1 MRAHLQ
7 TISQVARAAG
17 VGVQTVR
24 FYERERILPAPKR
37 SGAGYR
43 LFPENTVERLRFVK
57 RAQGLGFSLEEIREL
72 LALRASPRADCGQVR
87 ERAERKR
94 EELDGK
100 ITELRRLRRALDKLI
115 AECSGEG
122 PVSRCT
128 ILTSL
133 EENS

>member
-1 MRAHLQ
+1 MSGKGFCRHRSGVGRGTGCFRKIRWSIA
-7 TISQVARAAG
+7 VCEAGAG
-17 VGVQTVR
+17 V
-24 FYERERILPAPKR
+24 
-37 SGAGYR
+37 
-43 LFPENTVERLRFVK
+43 
-57 RAQGLGFSLEEIREL
+57 GFSLEEIREL